1 MLSPLGFNGLF
12 NSNHRTESQDG
23 QTGRGVRR
31 GEDEEKGVKMKRKG
45 VGGRKEGEEGQGY
58 EKTRMKE
65 ESRQRNK

>member
-1 MLSPLGFNGLF
+1 MSSPLGFNGLF

-31 GEDEEKGVKMKRKG
+31 GEDEEKGVKMKGSRREKG
-45 VGGRKEGEEGQGY
+45 RGRGQGY